1 MICLLIKE
9 RVLYFKQCMTECN
22 FKKMGTFSDEGELV
36 KEKIAEVNAEVNIQ
50 LQTEIYQS

>member
-9 RVLYFKQCMTECN
+9 RALYFKQCMTECN
-22 FKKMGTFSDEGELV
+22 FKKIGTFSDEGELV

>member
-1 MICLLIKE
+1 
-9 RVLYFKQCMTECN
+9 
-22 FKKMGTFSDEGELV
+22 MGTFSDEGELV